1 LVFYRSS
8 RTKAGIFL
16 HLGVVLSCYSR
27 FEPCFR
33 TRSEENPVRIPH
45 ADASS
50 SLVSDK
56 CGYLY
61 QRQIPGYA
69 PDVSL
74 RLGHL
79 RGKTILN
86 RFLTLSGRF
95 ASRCGSVTF
104 EGKRCSIVFLHSQ
117 AALLLAALPEANA
130 SGLWFFIGP
139 REQKRGYFC
148 IRGCSELRLCRTWGM
163 SVHLTVFLRK
173 LFALIIAIIKY
184 ICYNIS
190 VIQFFETEICYEK
203 SIAFYFDSTDIAS
216 CYLRRICRCE

>member
-1 LVFYRSS
+1 MVNAAMAQLVEHILGKDEVPGPNPGSSSRQPRSKRFGALVFYRSS

-95 ASRCGSVTF
+95 ASRCATRSKRFGALVFYSPPRTKAGIFLHLGVVLSCYSRCGSV
-104 EGKRCSIVFLHSQ
+104 
-117 AALLLAALPEANA
+117 AL
-130 SGLWFFIGP
+130 GVC
-139 REQKRGYFC
+139 Q
-148 IRGCSELRLCRTWGM
+148 
-163 SVHLTVFLRK
+163 
-173 LFALIIAIIKY
+173 
-184 ICYNIS
+184 
-190 VIQFFETEICYEK
+190 
-203 SIAFYFDSTDIAS
+203 ST
-216 CYLRRICRCE
+216 